1 MITEDRGNIILS
13 PCDAIV
19 NTVNCVGVMGKGL
32 ALQFKTAFPANY
44 HAYKNA
50 CNMYQVKPGKCFVF
64 NTQGIKPR
72 FIINFPT
79 KRHWKDNSLLEDIN
93 SGLDDLVYQI
103 GKNGILSIAIPPLGC
118 GLGGLSWSVVKPIIV
133 NKLKDIP
140 VDVVLF
146 CPKQ

>member
-1 MITEDRGNIILS
+1 MIAEDRGNIILS
-13 PCDAIV
+13 SCDAIV

-32 ALQFKTAFPANY
+32 ALQFKTAFPSNY
-44 HAYKNA
+44 RAYKNA
-50 CNMYQVKPGKCFVF
+50 CNLNMVKPGKCFVF
-64 NTQGIKPR
+64 DTKGIKPR

-79 KRHWKDNSLLEDIN
+79 KRHWRDNSLLEDIE

-103 GKNGILSIAIPPLGC
+103 GKNVILSIAIPPLGC
-118 GLGGLSWSVVKPIIV
+118 GLGGLSWNVVKPIIV